1 MATEQRKVDKAGT
14 SSSIRSD
21 VLQSP
26 KASGIGEVVD
36 LDGYDQQ
43 YIPDEAREKKLLWKV
58 DLIMIPM
65 LWWMCV
71 LAYVDRNNIGNAN
84 AAGMSRDLG
93 LDDLGYSMLINIFFI
108 AYLFGEIPS
117 NLILARARPSLYLP
131 GLACIWGTLVCGM
144 SQVDSY
150 GGILAYRFFLGLEAG
165 FMPGVLY
172 IMTCWYKRS
181 EIGKRF
187 SIFFTALCFS
197 GAVSG
202 LLSGAVISGLEGVH
216 GMAGW
221 RWLFLIEGLLTV
233 ATAIGAIFV
242 LPNYPATTKWLKPDE
257 RVLLAGRVLADRQ
270 GDSAHPP
277 RKFSALES
285 VKAAFSDL
293 RTYFFMVL
301 YMLDNGSAIL
311 NYFIPT
317 VLQQM
322 GYKGVHAQWM
332 TIPVWVVATVF
343 LLVVS
348 QSSDRSGDRRWHL
361 TAGLGFAFTS
371 GLVVAFAENVG
382 ARYAFICFFVGSVY
396 STLPLILTWL
406 TELISTPS
414 EKRGVA
420 IAAANA
426 VGNLSALYGSQ
437 LWPASAGPDYIAGF
451 TAVACFSGVGAILS
465 AALPIIFTYLP
476 KYPTKAEKE
485 FIAEQS
491 VRREDMEQE

>member
-1 MATEQRKVDKAGT
+1 MATEQRKVNKAGT
-14 SSSIRSD
+14 SSSIQSD
-21 VLQSP
+21 VPQSP
-26 KASGIGEVVD
+26 KVSGVGEVVD
-36 LDGYDQQ
+36 LDEYDQQ

-71 LAYVDRNNIGNAN
+71 LAYVDRNNIGNAK

-93 LDDLGYSMLINIFFI
+93 LDDFGYSMLINIFFI

-131 GLACIWGTLVCGM
+131 GLACVWGTLVCGM

-150 GGILAYRFFLGLEAG
+150 GGILAYRFFLGLI
-165 FMPGVLY
+165 V
-172 IMTCWYKRS
+172 C
-181 EIGKRF
+181 KRF

-233 ATAIGAIFV
+233 ATAIGAVFV
-242 LPNYPATTKWLKPDE
+242 LPNYPGTTKWLKPDE

-311 NYFIPT
+311 NYFIRRCSSRWGT
-317 VLQQM
+317 R
-322 GYKGVHAQWM
+322 
-332 TIPVWVVATVF
+332 
-343 LLVVS
+343 
-348 QSSDRSGDRRWHL
+348 SSDRSGDRRWHL

-437 LWPASAGPDYIAGF
+437 LWPDSAGPDYIAGF
-451 TAVACFSGVGAILS
+451 TAVACFSGVAAILS
-465 AALPIIFTYLP
+465 ALLPIIFTYLP

-485 FIAEQS
+485 FIAEQA
-491 VRREDMEQE
+491 VHREDIERE